1 MRRER
6 VQVRRAERHPV
17 AVGGVLVIS
26 AAALL
31 AACAGPSS
39 ESLDEARRAVAAAR
53 ADQEVVAQA
62 PEELTEAEQ
71 ALGQAESAFRD
82 RADQDEVD
90 HLAYVA
96 ERRAGVAQALADER
110 VALAEIERLG
120 EERDDL
126 LVESRDRQIRVL
138 ETELAEQRAGTAEA
152 LEDERVAQAEIER
165 LGEERDDLLVESRD
179 RQIRM
184 LETEL
189 AELRVDRT
197 ERGLVVTL
205 SDEILFDVDQA
216 DLKPEGMQ
224 QLARVA
230 EFLGQNPDRNVLIE
244 GHTDSTSPDAHNLE
258 LSQRR
263 ANAVEDFLITQG
275 VDPTRMSAAG
285 YGEQLPIASN
295 DTAAGRQTNRRLD
308 LVVLDAGEPIPPPRA
323 ALQ

>member
-1 MRRER
+1 MRREH
-6 VQVRRAERHPV
+6 VQVRRAKRHR
-17 AVGGVLVIS
+17 AALAGVLVIS
-26 AAALL
+26 SAALL

-39 ESLDEARRAVAAAR
+39 ASLDEARQAVATAR

-62 PEELTEAEQ
+62 PEELAEAEQ
-71 ALGQAESAFRD
+71 ALDQAERAFRGG
-82 RADQDEVD
+82 ADQDEVD
-90 HLAYVA
+90 HLAYLA
-96 ERRAGVAQALADER
+96 EQRAGTAQALADER
-110 VALAEIERLG
+110 VALAEIDRLG

-138 ETELAEQRAGTAEA
+138 ETELAE
-152 LEDERVAQAEIER
+152 LQA
-165 LGEERDDLLVESRD
+165 
-179 RQIRM
+179 
-184 LETEL
+184 
-189 AELRVDRT
+189 DRT

-216 DLKPEGMQ
+216 ELKPGGMQ

-230 EFLGQNPDRNVLIE
+230 EFLVENPDRNVLIE
-244 GHTDSTSPDAHNLE
+244 GHTDSTAPDAYNLA

-275 VDPTRMSAAG
+275 VDPTRMSSDG

-295 DTAAGRQTNRRLD
+295 DTAAGRQANRRVE
-308 LVVLDAGEPIPPPRA
+308 LVVLDAGEPIPPPRT